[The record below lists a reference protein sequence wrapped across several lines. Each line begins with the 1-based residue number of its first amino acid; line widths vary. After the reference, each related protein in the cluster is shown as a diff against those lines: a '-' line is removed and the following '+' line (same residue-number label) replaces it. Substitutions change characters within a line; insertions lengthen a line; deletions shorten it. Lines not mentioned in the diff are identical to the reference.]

1 MIAQGFSFQ
10 TPSLPVFQTTQEED
24 KTEFQN
30 LYSYNAVEC
39 SPVSRLTNVKPT
51 ILFTILQ
58 CL

>member
-10 TPSLPVFQTTQEED
+10 TPSLPVFQTTQED
-24 KTEFQN
+24 KTEFRS

-39 SPVSRLTNVKPT
+39 SPVSRLPNVKPT